1 MIEQVKKRSK
11 TLYWALIA
19 TFVALYIAVAFV
31 STLHAVTFFKITN
44 ALGLA
49 ILLGAAYEVGQATV
63 LFSILMTENKNRILA
78 WLMMFLLTA
87 LQITAN
93 VYASFK
99 FMDSSGS
106 TDWTFWQR
114 AILFNVQATDSEM
127 YKVIISWISGALLPL
142 VALGMTALV
151 ADNIRLMRGEHL
163 GKHKDEDLEEERIEE
178 IVQNEVQ
185 KRLLEMD
192 KEDTEVEEAFEL
204 LEDSEDEPIEEN
216 EVFDTDLL
224 DIQDQI
230 VDDFPWEKDDATRED
245 IEKLKKIASEVK
257 APEKVKDMGEVLRE
271 IADEVNEE
279 EKVAKRIIPS
289 VPKEDREQ
297 LQEGIEEKISPSNKM
312 RGWHLM
318 KEYVDDDGNVFSKGD
333 FVVHDPNKTP
343 TSKKA

>member
-1 MIEQVKKRSK
+1 MSKIIESVQGVKKRSK
-11 TLYWALIA
+11 GLYWALIA
-19 TFVALYIAVAFV
+19 TFVALYVAVAFV
-31 STLHAVTFFKITN
+31 STLHAITFFKITN

-99 FMDSSGS
+99 FMDTSGS

-114 AILFNVQATDSEM
+114 SILFNVQAIDSEM

-163 GKHKDEDLEEERIEE
+163 GRHKEEETPTEDQLEEIIE
-178 IVQNEVQ
+178 NEVQ
-185 KRLLEMD
+185 KRLLEVEKD
-192 KEDTEVEEAFEL
+192 EDDIEVDEAFEL
-204 LEDSEDEPIEEN
+204 IKDESPTIEDVAEAEEDAY
-216 EVFDTDLL
+216 DTYLL
-224 DIQDQI
+224 DIQDQMEKPK
-230 VDDFPWEKDDATRED
+230 VEADDAPDFPWEKEDATEED
-245 IEKLKKIASEVK
+245 IQELKDIASEVK
-257 APEKVKDMGEVLRE
+257 APEFKPV
-271 IADEVNEE
+271 
-279 EKVAKRIIPS
+279 
-289 VPKEDREQ
+289 
-297 LQEGIEEKISPSNKM
+297 NKM

-318 KEYVDDDGNVFSKGD
+318 KEYVDDDHNVFSKGEFIEHNPD
-333 FVVHDPNKTP
+333 KTP

>member
-1 MIEQVKKRSK
+1 MSKIVESVEGVKKRSK
-11 TLYWALIA
+11 GLYWALIA
-19 TFVALYIAVAFV
+19 TFVALYVAVAFV

-99 FMDSSGS
+99 FMDASGS
-106 TDWTFWQR
+106 NDWTFWQR

-151 ADNIRLMRGEHL
+151 ADNIRLMRGEHI
-163 GKHKDEDLEEERIEE
+163 GRHKDEEPPTEEQLEEI
-178 IVQNEVQ
+178 IQNEVQ
-185 KRLLEMD
+185 KRLLEVEKND
-192 KEDTEVEEAFEL
+192 EEIEAEEAFEL
-204 LEDSEDEPIEEN
+204 IKDEKPTIEDVAEAEDDAY
-216 EVFDTDLL
+216 DTELL
-224 DIQDQI
+224 DIQDEM
-230 VDDFPWEKDDATRED
+230 VNSGKSEPPWEED
-245 IEKLKKIASEVK
+245 ERTEESIEELKEIAKEVK
-257 APEKVKDMGEVLRE
+257 APEKD
-271 IADEVNEE
+271 
-279 EKVAKRIIPS
+279 PS
-289 VPKEDREQ
+289 ENIQP
-297 LQEGIEEKISPSNKM
+297 INKM

-318 KEYVDDDGNVFSKGD
+318 KEYVDDDHNIFEKGKW
-333 FVVHDPNKTP
+333 VGKDPEKIP

>member
-1 MIEQVKKRSK
+1 MAIVEKVKKRSK
-11 TLYWALIA
+11 GLYWALIA

-31 STLHAVTFFKITN
+31 STLHAITFFKITN

-49 ILLGAAYEVGQATV
+49 ILLGAAYEIGQATV

-87 LQITAN
+87 LQISAN

-99 FMDSSGS
+99 FMDTSGG

-114 AILFNVQATDSEM
+114 AILFNVQAVDTEM

-192 KEDTEVEEAFEL
+192 KEDTEVDETFEL
-204 LEDSEDEPIEEN
+204 LEDPAD

-224 DIQDQI
+224 DIQDQMD
-230 VDDFPWEKDDATRED
+230 DDFPWEKEDASEED
-245 IEKLKKIASEVK
+245 IQKLKDIASEVK
-257 APEKVKDMGEVLRE
+257 APDGLDM
-271 IADEVNEE
+271 I
-279 EKVAKRIIPS
+279 
-289 VPKEDREQ
+289 
-297 LQEGIEEKISPSNKM
+297 KILTKPVNKM
-312 RGWHLM
+312 LGWHLM
-318 KEYVDDDGNVFSKGD
+318 KEYVDDDHNVFSKGKFIENNPD
-333 FVVHDPNKTP
+333 KIP